1 MPIINKRE
9 KQANPARTLIISL
22 FTVIAIGTIL
32 LIFPFSSKGG
42 QWTDIVT
49 CLFTATSATS
59 VTGITLVDTF
69 SHWNMFGQAVI
80 MLMIQIGG
88 LGLITIVTF
97 FNYAIGRK
105 MGLMRATAIADEV
118 SVSGIVGAK
127 RLFIRIIKYT
137 LRIELAG
144 ALILGF
150 TFVPDFGAYGV
161 FAAVFIAI
169 SAFCNAGFDVLS
181 AGGEGFSLTSYS
193 DRPQV
198 LLVLAALIFLGG
210 IGFVVWDNLAS
221 YRRTKKLLMHTKLV
235 LTVSGIMILVGFVF
249 YLIVTLIDTPK
260 YGDMGLG
267 ERLLSCLFA
276 SFSARTAG
284 FSVADLPT
292 ANDFAKLATIMLMFV
307 GAAPGSTAGGT
318 KVTTVALLIA
328 TVISVIK
335 GREDASIFKHRIPK
349 KLIYKSLTVT
359 VLSMGFIMIS
369 FACIYLLNPE
379 LKELDIL
386 YEVVSAF
393 TTTGYSAGI
402 SGVTNVASKL
412 ILCFTMFVG
421 RIGPVSLLLSFAGD
435 KTDGDKNKILPE
447 CELLIG

>member
-9 KQANPARTLIISL
+9 KQPNPARTLIISL
-22 FTVIAIGTIL
+22 FTVIAIGTVL

-42 QWTDIVT
+42 RWTDIIT
-49 CLFTATSATS
+49 CLFTAVSATS

-97 FNYAIGRK
+97 FNYAMGRK

-118 SVSGIVGAK
+118 SVSGIVGAR
-127 RLFIRIIKYT
+127 RLFIRIVKYT
-137 LRIELAG
+137 LGIELAG

-150 TFVPDFGAYGV
+150 TFVPDLGAYGV
-161 FAAVFIAI
+161 FAAVFIAV

-193 DRPQV
+193 DKPQV

-221 YRRTKKLLMHTKLV
+221 YRKTKKLLMHTKLV
-235 LTVSGIMILVGFVF
+235 LAVSGIMILVGFVS

-276 SFSARTAG
+276 
-284 FSVADLPT
+284 
-292 ANDFAKLATIMLMFV
+292 
-307 GAAPGSTAGGT
+307 APGFTAGGT
-318 KVTTVALLIA
+318 KVTTIALLIA